1 MSEESPSLVG
11 VALRDL
17 DRLRTV
23 ATIVARH
30 GFGPMLAKTPLSRRL
45 FKGAIPE
52 GDRGME
58 KLSAPERFTKL
69 LGALGPTFIK
79 LGQILSM
86 RRDVFAPEWIEAL
99 ESLQDRAP
107 VLSFEEVRSQVE
119 KALGGRIEDLFAH
132 FEDTPLATASIA
144 QTHLARTHEGDRVV
158 VKVQRPGIE
167 KIMRGDLDL
176 LFLGAQILEASIDEL
191 RLADVTGIVTEFERG
206 LLRELN
212 FQQELSNLVEMRK
225 NLDPERRVTVP
236 QPFPDLSARIVLT
249 MQFFPGKPLRRV
261 VAASEEAKLA
271 CEEVVHSAC
280 KQVFID
286 GLFHGDPHAGN
297 LLINEQ
303 GTLCMIDLGM
313 VGRLSQD
320 QRDDLVTL
328 IMAAVTGDSG
338 TIARVL
344 LKMGT
349 PTQRVNI
356 LEMRAEIERIR
367 TEFLLVGSLDEVDTS
382 GFIEKFAA
390 AAGKFRIKLA
400 SEYVILTKAAA
411 TIEGIIRNLDGK
423 VDLVGI
429 AMPYVKE
436 IMARRFA
443 PETLL
448 RDALGDAGS
457 LGHTL
462 RSLPAQLDQVLHDFQ
477 TGNIQVRALTTELDE
492 LPSLVHQH
500 ASRTVLAMFAGSL
513 ALACALLVPSGLTHW
528 IPATLAVFCGVSS
541 TISWLVLFSW
551 HFLGRGKPMRV
562 TPFLRFLRR

>member
-1 MSEESPSLVG
+1 MSEESSSLVG

-17 DRLRTV
+17 ERLRTV
-23 ATIVARH
+23 ATIIARH

-45 FKGAIPE
+45 FAGAIPE

-86 RRDVFAPEWIEAL
+86 RSDVFAPEWIEAL
-99 ESLQDRAP
+99 VTLQDRAP
-107 VLSFEEVRSQVE
+107 VMKFEDVRLQVE
-119 KALGGRIEDLFAH
+119 KALGGRIEELYAH

-144 QTHLARTHEGDRVV
+144 QTHLARTHEGHRVV

-176 LFLGAQILEASIDEL
+176 LYLGAQILEASIDEL

-225 NLDPERRVTVP
+225 NLDPARRVTVP
-236 QPFPDLSARIVLT
+236 QPFPELSARTVLT

-297 LLINEQ
+297 LLINDEGQ
-303 GTLCMIDLGM
+303 LCMIDLGM

-367 TEFLLVGSLDEVDTS
+367 SEFLLVTSLEEVDTS
-382 GFIEKFAA
+382 GFIESFASA
-390 AAGKFRIKLA
+390 ASKFRIKLA
-400 SEYVILTKAAA
+400 PEYVILTKAAA

-436 IMARRFA
+436 IMARRFS

-448 RDALGDAGS
+448 KDALGDAGS
-457 LGHTL
+457 LGHTI
-462 RSLPAQLDQVLHDFQ
+462 RSLPSQLDQVLHDFQ
-477 TGNIQVRALTTELDE
+477 TGNIQVRAITTELDE
-492 LPSLVHQH
+492 LPSLLHQH
-500 ASRTVLAMFAGSL
+500 GSRTVLAMFAASL
-513 ALACALLVPSGLTHW
+513 ALACAMLVPSGLSHW
-528 IPATLAVFCGVSS
+528 LPAALAVFCGLSS
-541 TISWLVLFSW
+541 TIAWIILLSW

>member
-1 MSEESPSLVG
+1 
-11 VALRDL
+11 
-17 DRLRTV
+17 
-23 ATIVARH
+23 
-30 GFGPMLAKTPLSRRL
+30 
-45 FKGAIPE
+45 
-52 GDRGME
+52 
-58 KLSAPERFTKL
+58 
-69 LGALGPTFIK
+69 
-79 LGQILSM
+79 
-86 RRDVFAPEWIEAL
+86 
-99 ESLQDRAP
+99 
-107 VLSFEEVRSQVE
+107 
-119 KALGGRIEDLFAH
+119 
-132 FEDTPLATASIA
+132 
-144 QTHLARTHEGDRVV
+144 
-158 VKVQRPGIE
+158 
-167 KIMRGDLDL
+167 
-176 LFLGAQILEASIDEL
+176 
-191 RLADVTGIVTEFERG
+191 
-206 LLRELN
+206 
-212 FQQELSNLVEMRK
+212 MRK

-400 SEYVILTKAAA
+400 PEYVMLIKAAA
-411 TIEGIIRNLDGK
+411 TIEGIIRNLHPD
-423 VDLVGI
+423 VDLLGITRPYAEQLIAARFSPQAMLQGAVGEVAGLG
-429 AMPYVKE
+429 AMMKN
-436 IMARRFA
+436 
-443 PETLL
+443 
-448 RDALGDAGS
+448 
-457 LGHTL
+457 
-462 RSLPAQLDQVLHDFQ
+462 LPTQIDQILHDAQ
-477 TGNIQVRALTTELDE
+477 AGNLQVRAMTPELDE
-492 LPSLVHQH
+492 IPAMIHSH
-500 ASRTVLAMFAGSL
+500 ASRL
-513 ALACALLVPSGLTHW
+513 ALTAFASSMTLGAALVFPPRRRGHGRAGAQRAGRHRRHGVVDRAVGLALRGARQAHEGDAVAQAVSPGLTLGRLAGGAVDHASAASSSTCRRADHSSSWRAAAAAPVGLPGSFSMRSRSAVTPRRRRLRTVPSGR
-528 IPATLAVFCGVSS
+528 SS
-541 TISWLVLFSW
+541 TKARSGPLRSCQKRSSRMTCSSSGSPRSASARRALSVPACSKL
-551 HFLGRGKPMRV
+551 LGPGERSSSDEMAKSSAWPRC
-562 TPFLRFLRR
+562 RARK